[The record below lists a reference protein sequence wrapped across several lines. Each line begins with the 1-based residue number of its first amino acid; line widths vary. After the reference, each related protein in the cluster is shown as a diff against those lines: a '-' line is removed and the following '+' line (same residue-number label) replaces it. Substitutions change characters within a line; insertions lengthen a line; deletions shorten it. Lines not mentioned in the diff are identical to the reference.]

1 MKNPVHTALAAVFVN
16 VFAIQC
22 AASASLPDSL
32 KLGLSLWLDAGVN
45 VFEGMFNGNSGVVHW
60 CDVRETFAG
69 GESFGDHSSFAYPVA
84 SATTTTPYA
93 NLKGGLVPP
102 TLRTDAATGKKYVDF
117 GLYGNFGGGNN
128 WMFIENGAGALC
140 PVTSRSLFAVVSFAQ
155 QGNFGTVFGRIPA
168 LTSNSGATGYY
179 FKRQPGAAG
188 SAIANASAIM
198 QNGETRLNGRRI
210 NPETETYGFD
220 GLQVFSQV
228 GPYCL
233 SGGTTAPTFNT
244 FFNDRNQGT
253 VTQGGGRLHEVLVYD
268 RVLSWQERE
277 AVEAYLSEKWL
288 GSAFETEASGVT
300 GPVAVDPAAAATYSS
315 DVVIGL
321 DPLSNQVITVNGT
334 KATLRAPE
342 VAGAMDRPASPF
354 DTMET
359 NYVAS
364 GSFEM
369 PAQAAGA
376 FQAVVPDGWTK
387 TSGTSYLAAL
397 GSAIYNPSA
406 SLNASIPDGSQCVG
420 LQGGNAAIS
429 QAINVPADGLYNL
442 SFYMTRRPGRS
453 EGANNTRAK
462 ILVDGKLAYYGCVS
476 TDSRGNQDLF
486 KHYTVELP
494 PLKKGEHTLALSMA
508 DNTST
513 DRSVLYDKVEVSPV
527 AAGEFIH
534 IKNAGFESSGPVAYV
549 ADVGYDAAVN
559 NGASG
564 YETENFGW
572 TCPQFSIDGKGCH
585 ARIAQNSLYYEWD
598 PASGLSYAGEPA
610 DVRDY
615 RKLVLIRVG
624 FASQTISVPRAGR
637 LRFSMR
643 YGGASTWGGSRAQK
657 VAVLLG
663 GEEIARTGEI
673 AKGDAMR
680 TLVQD
685 FDWPSS
691 GDFTLCVTNILETFT
706 DLATVID
713 DLRLE
718 YIDDVVFDSTRPEGS
733 GATPA
738 ALGGGDSVSATLD
751 VPSNGFY
758 YVALEAAGLAIEDTS
773 AGGVYNSYKYYPAR
787 ARILVDGD
795 EAARFTVETPDMTY
809 IPVRIPYLKSGSH
822 TISIEGVAD
831 ATAVSGKVRIGSA
844 TLKPLAVDATACDEK
859 DVKFILKNGATLNL
873 DYVGSVICRGVRANG
888 MSLDGIVGAADSESL
903 TGIGML
909 DIRRFGSRIIVR

>member
-1 MKNPVHTALAAVFVN
+1 MKNLVHTVLAAVFVN

-69 GESFGDHSSFAYPVA
+69 GETYADHASFTYPVA

-102 TLRTDAATGKKYVDF
+102 TLRTDSATGKKYVDF

-128 WMFIENGAGALC
+128 WMFFENGAGALC

-168 LTSNSGATGYY
+168 LTSNSGATGCY
-179 FKRQPGAAG
+179 FKRQPGAEG
-188 SAIANASAIM
+188 GAIANASAIM
-198 QNGETRLNGRRI
+198 QNGETRLDGRRI
-210 NPETETYGFD
+210 NPETATYGFD

-228 GPYCL
+228 GPCCL

-253 VTQGGGRLHEVLVYD
+253 ITQGGGRLHEVLVYD

-300 GPVAVDPAAAATYSS
+300 SPVTVDPAAAATYSS

-321 DPLSNQVITVNGT
+321 DPLSNQVITVNGA
-334 KATLRAPE
+334 KATLRAPA

-369 PAQAAGA
+369 PAQAAEA
-376 FQAVVPDGWTK
+376 FLAAVPDGWTK
-387 TSGTSYLAAL
+387 TSGTSYLASL

-420 LQGGNAAIS
+420 LQGGNATIS
-429 QAINVPADGLYNL
+429 QTIDVPADGLYKV

-462 ILVDGKLAYYGCVS
+462 ILVDGTLAYYGCVS
-476 TDSRGNQDLF
+476 TDSRGDQDLF
-486 KHYTVELP
+486 KRYVVELP
-494 PLKKGEHTLALSMA
+494 PLTKGPHTFALSLA
-508 DNTST
+508 NNTST

-527 AAGEFIH
+527 AAGEFVYIP
-534 IKNAGFESSGPVAYV
+534 NAGFESAGPVTYA
-549 ADVGYDAAVN
+549 ADVGYDAVA
-559 NGASG
+559 
-564 YETENFGW
+564 NFGTDIFGW
-572 TCPQFSIDGKGCH
+572 SCPTFYVDGNSCH
-585 ARIAQNSLYYEWD
+585 ARLAQNSQYYYWHYTGNKTTD
-598 PASGLSYAGEPA
+598 LAYSGEPA
-610 DVRDY
+610 DERDY
-615 RKLVLIRVG
+615 RKLVLVRAG
-624 FASQTISVPRAGR
+624 CASQTIHVPRAGR

-643 YGGASTWGGSRAQK
+643 YSRSYWGASAGQK
-657 VAVLLG
+657 ISIMLDND
-663 GEEIARTGEI
+663 EIARTDEI
-673 AKGDAMR
+673 SSVD
-680 TLVQD
+680 TQTIVQD
-685 FDWPSS
+685 FDWPTA
-691 GDFTLCVTNILETFT
+691 GDFTLMVTNVLGTSASI
-706 DLATVID
+706 ATVVD

-718 YIDDVVFDSTRPEGS
+718 YVDNVVFDSTRPS
-733 GATPA
+733 GGTPA

-773 AGGVYNSYKYYPAR
+773 AAGVYNSYKYYPAR
-787 ARILVDGD
+787 AKILVDGD

-809 IPVRIPYLKSGSH
+809 IPVRIPYLTSGSH

-831 ATAVSGKVRIGSA
+831 ATADSGKVRIGSA
-844 TLKPLAVDATACDEK
+844 TLKPLAVGATACDER
-859 DVKFILKNGATLNL
+859 DVKFILENGATLNL
-873 DYVGSVICRGVRANG
+873 DYVGSVVCRGVRANG
-888 MSLDGIVGAADSESL
+888 TSLDGIVGAADSESL